1 MSCTGTASLDRYRVP
16 DMLTEWKRCHDRPR
30 QMHQPEPEATDTMIS
45 MTPEAVSQLKDFLSD
60 QGTPDHAL
68 RVFVAPG
75 GCSGLQYGMT
85 IDEAADEGDEVL
97 ETNGVKVLIDN
108 FSAMYLEGAEIDFVN
123 SLMGGGFTVR
133 NPNAVASCSCGHSFD
148 TGEDEAATAQGCG
161 CGD

>member
-1 MSCTGTASLDRYRVP
+1 
-16 DMLTEWKRCHDRPR
+16 MLTEWK
-30 QMHQPEPEATDTMIS
+30 QIENAVGTIMHFPLPEARQTMIT
-45 MTPEAVSQLKDFLSD
+45 MTPEAVTQLKDFLTD

-133 NPNAVASCSCGHSFD
+133 NPNAVASCGCGHSFD
-148 TGEDEAATAQGCG
+148 TGEDQAATAQGCG

>member
-1 MSCTGTASLDRYRVP
+1 MSVT
-16 DMLTEWKRCHDRPR
+16 TE
-30 QMHQPEPEATDTMIS
+30 TMIS
-45 MTPEAVSQLKDFLSD
+45 MTPEAVAQLKNFLTE

-85 IDEAADEGDEVL
+85 IDEGADEGDEVV
-97 ETNGVKVLIDN
+97 ETDGVRLLIDN
-108 FSAMYLEGAEIDFVN
+108 FSAMYLKGAEVDYVN

-148 TGEDEAATAQGCG
+148 TGGNADTSHGCG
-161 CGD
+161 CGH